1 MSRQGK
7 RRKLMSPWTGPWRV
21 SDDDKEHVYAVQ
33 LFVELR
39 DVHVV
44 TMRFYVDDQLE
55 ITVELLK
62 VSLKMINQANITSAK
77 SR

>member
-44 TMRFYVDDQLE
+44 TMRF
-55 ITVELLK
+55 
-62 VSLKMINQANITSAK
+62 
-77 SR
+77 